1 MYNIDFLPQLE
12 RSRRYIFGNR
22 NPEDPRG
29 MPIVHYVPSKD
40 VQLIQCEE
48 NEHGEWVPIIDS
60 KLEKESQ

>member
-29 MPIVHYVPSKD
+29 MPVVHYVPSTEI
-40 VQLIQCEE
+40 IQCEE
-48 NEHGEWVPIIDS
+48 NERGEWVPITDS